1 MVKVLVADDSI
12 LTRTM
17 LRNILIEN
25 GYQVDEVVNG
35 NEAVSMYDEVK
46 PDLVLMDLVMPVKDG
61 LSAIKDIISK
71 DSSAKIIVC
80 SADVQ
85 DLRVSEAIE
94 AGACDY
100 ITKPFDKEK
109 ILDTA
114 EKCLKIAALDEA
126 RQDVITERA
135 ILKDFFKNGTIR
147 GIQAISKMLNKNVKA
162 SISDFRSIELSEIPN
177 YIETE
182 CIGVNY
188 RLKGTH
194 TGRAA
199 LLIPKQFAYDIVC
212 DIMGDISVDTE
223 SMVSS
228 VFNEIGNVFINS
240 FLSTFSDLLD
250 LVIISYDALEEVTQD
265 TILEELNSV
274 EFSSPAPQAYMLK
287 GNYFIDNLE
296 FNMFLVLYTD
306 IKSICYKYDLKDGM
320 NYLVNNDRNSEKSFD
335 IFKYMIKRGYNGLC
349 ITKRHPDD
357 VRRLVGNEKLPLV
370 WLSTEDVKIP
380 NCVCITN
387 LPKISKVVQLF
398 YGRVNKIILLID
410 DIEYLIDNNSK
421 GIVNGFIEEIKSK
434 NIHYKNILI
443 IPSESAYIEKEY
455 FNQKNFEII
464 R

>member
-17 LRNILIEN
+17 LRNILIED

-35 NEAVSMYDEVK
+35 NEAVSRYDEIK

-109 ILDTA
+109 ILAAT
-114 EKCLKIAALDEA
+114 EKCLKISALDEV
-126 RQDVITERA
+126 RQDVTTERA
-135 ILKDFFKNGTIR
+135 ILKDFFKNGTMR
-147 GIQAISKMLNKNVKA
+147 GIQALSRMLNKNVKV
-162 SISDFRSIELSEIPN
+162 SISDFRSIELPEIPG
-177 YIETE
+177 YIGTE

-188 RLKGTH
+188 RLKGTN

-199 LLIPKQFAYDIVC
+199 LLIPRQFAYDIVC
-212 DIMGDISVDTE
+212 DIMRDISVDTE
-223 SMVSS
+223 GMVSS

-250 LVIISYDALEEVTQD
+250 LMISYDALEEVTQD

-274 EFSSPAPQAYMLK
+274 EFASPAPQAYMLK

-296 FNMFLVLYTD
+296 FYMFLILYTD

-335 IFKYMIKRGYNGLC
+335 MFKYMIKRGYNGLC

-357 VRRLVGNEKLPLV
+357 VRKLVGNGKLPLV

-387 LPKISKVVQLF
+387 LPKISKVVQSF
-398 YGRVNKIILLID
+398 YGKVNKIILLID
-410 DIEYLIDNNSK
+410 DIEYLVDNNSK

-434 NIHYKNILI
+434 NIHDKNILI
-443 IPSESAYIEKEY
+443 IPSEPAYSEKEY